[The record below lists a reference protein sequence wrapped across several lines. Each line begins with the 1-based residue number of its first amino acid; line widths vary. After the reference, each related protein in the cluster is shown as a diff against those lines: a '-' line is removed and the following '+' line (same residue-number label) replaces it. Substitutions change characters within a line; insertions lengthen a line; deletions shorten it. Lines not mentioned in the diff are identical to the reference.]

1 MNSHIKELIQD
12 YEGTNYEQFVR
23 YLYLSFQR
31 EIDAG
36 KGKEKDK
43 YIKVRNNILKY
54 IVSNK
59 ANVTLELRRTKYK

>member
-43 YIKVRNNILKY
+43 YIKITER
-54 IVSNK
+54 
-59 ANVTLELRRTKYK
+59 